1 MLASMVKHRGGRL
14 DAATRRRQ
22 ILDSALP
29 VFARVGA
36 AAAGTRQ
43 LAAAA
48 GVSEPILYRHFGSKD
63 ALFAAV
69 LADASSRLAAALERA
84 MAGEPG
90 VRARLLAL
98 AAALPPLI
106 ERHADDLRL
115 LCGAAAA
122 RGDRMAA
129 RAVRHAFAAIG
140 AVLVRGCRGGGLRPG
155 IAPRTA
161 AAFLLELGLG
171 AALLRPAGALAV
183 ARAGYGRSAAAMLL
197 AALLPARR

>member
-1 MLASMVKHRGGRL
+1 MVKHRGGRL
-14 DAATRRRQ
+14 DAATRRRR

-29 VFARVGA
+29 VFARFGA

-48 GVSEPILYRHFGSKD
+48 GVSEPILYRHFRGKD

-69 LADASSRLAAALERA
+69 LAAAAARLAAALEQA
-84 MAGEPG
+84 MAGASS

-122 RGDRMAA
+122 RGDRTTA
-129 RAVRHAFAAIG
+129 RAVQRAFARIG
-140 AVLVRGCRGGGLRPG
+140 AVLVRGCRGGGLRAG
-155 IAPRTA
+155 VAPRAA

-183 ARAGYGRSAAAMLL
+183 AHAGYGRSAAAMLL
-197 AALLPARR
+197 SALLPAPR

>member
-1 MLASMVKHRGGRL
+1 MLAPMVEHRGGRL
-14 DAATRRRQ
+14 DAATRRRR
-22 ILDSALP
+22 ILDSTLP

-48 GVSEPILYRHFGSKD
+48 GVTEPILYRHFRSKD
-63 ALFAAV
+63 VLFAAV
-69 LADASSRLAAALERA
+69 LAEAGARLAAALERA
-84 MAGEPG
+84 MAGAPA
-90 VRARLLAL
+90 VRERLLAL

-106 ERHADDLRL
+106 ERHADDLRV

-122 RGDRMAA
+122 RGDRVAA
-129 RAVRHAFAAIG
+129 RAVRRAFARIG
-140 AVLVRGCRGGGLRPG
+140 AVLGGGCRGGGLRPG
-155 IAPRTA
+155 VAPRDA

-171 AALLRPAGALAV
+171 AALLRPARAPAV
-183 ARAGYGRSAAAMLL
+183 ARRGYGRSAAAMLL